1 MYFVYFLSTTPPNH
15 PKLKNLEYS
24 IIDHFLIILQ
34 VALLHSSPILSPT
47 QCEEN
52 TMAGFK
58 ALKGEGHWPT
68 LLAAFL
74 YFDFSFMVWTM
85 LGPLSTEINEA
96 LVASGA
102 MAMSAGEK
110 ATLLSL
116 PILSGALLRI
126 LLGFGVDKFGAKKTA
141 LISQAIVIS
150 ALFFTYFQAE
160 SITYNQLLVVALGL
174 GFAGA
179 SFAVA
184 LPQAGQWYPPKLQ
197 GVVLGIAGAGNI
209 GVVIDFLFAPKIAE
223 HYGWDAVFLVG
234 GVLSSIIFVAYMF
247 MAKDAPENVYKAN
260 PKKLNDY
267 GKLLKDKDTWW
278 FNLFYAISF
287 GGFVGFA
294 GYMKV
299 YLMNTYSTEMADLGM
314 AWLAEENVK
323 VMAGYFGALC
333 IFAGAILRPIG
344 GAVADK
350 MGGIKSLYIFFGM
363 VATLAVINAL
373 IELPFAAAILVLF
386 LIMANLGMAKGAV
399 FQLVPQRFG
408 KDIGIMTG
416 IIGAAGGL
424 GGTALIK
431 TLGWSKGA
439 FDGYTAGFL
448 IFAGV
453 VFLAIAG
460 ISFVKTRWRTTWG
473 AAAGG
478 RI

>member
-1 MYFVYFLSTTPPNH
+1 
-15 PKLKNLEYS
+15 
-24 IIDHFLIILQ
+24 
-34 VALLHSSPILSPT
+34 
-47 QCEEN
+47 
-52 TMAGFK
+52 MAGFK
-58 ALKGEGHWPT
+58 ALKGQGHWPT

-85 LGPLSTEINEA
+85 LGPLSTEITESLA
-96 LVASGA
+96 IGGFI
-102 MAMSAGEK
+102 MSAGDK
-110 ATLLSL
+110 ATLLSI
-116 PILSGALLRI
+116 PILAGALLRI
-126 LLGFGVDKFGAKKTA
+126 VLGFGVDRFGAKKTA
-141 LISQAIVIS
+141 LISQAVVIS
-150 ALFFTYFQAE
+150 VLFYAYFRGAG
-160 SITYNQLLVVALGL
+160 ITYNELLWVALGL

-223 HYGWDAVFLVG
+223 LWGWESVFLVG
-234 GVLSSIIFVAYMF
+234 AVLSTMIFVAYMF
-247 MAKDAPENVYKAN
+247 MAKDAPAEVYTQN
-260 PKKLNDY
+260 PKKLKDY
-267 GKLLKDKDTWW
+267 AKLLKDKDTWW

-299 YLMNTYSTEMADLGM
+299 YLMSTYQADMSTFGLSLFNEP
-314 AWLAEENVK
+314 NVK
-323 VMAGYFGALC
+323 VIAGYFGALT
-333 IFAGAILRPIG
+333 IFAGAILRPVG

-350 MGGIKSLYIFFGM
+350 LGGIKSLYFFFGT
-363 VATLAVINAL
+363 VALLAIINATMT
-373 IELPFAAAILVLF
+373 LPFWLAIVVLF
-386 LIMANLGMAKGAV
+386 FIMANLGMANGAV

-424 GGTALIK
+424 GGTALIQ

-439 FDGYTAGFL
+439 FDGYSAGFM
-448 IFAGV
+448 IFAMV
-453 VFLAIAG
+453 VLVAIGG
-460 ISFVKTRWRTTWG
+460 ISLVKTRWRTTWG
-473 AAAGG
+473 IQAGG